1 MAGDFGL
8 LVILMTLLLL
18 VAGFAIN
25 VGLQRGLVSMRTRRR
40 AGVVAVA
47 VACLVPLVAF
57 TSVALSGNIDDRVS
71 ELTSETEVA
80 PDEGGD
86 RVFASSSTRG
96 KYWREAGRVFDDRP
110 ATRGGC
116 RRLRRRASTP
126 PQATPR
132 SPPTHTGSSRRRSPT
147 SGITG
152 VGADDAPA
160 DRMAR
165 GRPAYDGAAAAAA
178 ALRAPARTSPA
189 RAATGTVIA
198 SALVALS
205 LAAIAFGVQS

>member
-8 LVILMTLLLL
+8 LVVLMSLLAAG
-18 VAGFAIN
+18 AGFAIN

-40 AGVVAVA
+40 ASIVGVA

-110 ATRGGC
+110 AVGVGAGAFAVA
-116 RRLRRRASTP
+116 RLRHRTDPGS
-126 PQATPR
+126 PR
-132 SPPTHTGSSRRRSPT
+132 THTGSSPRRSPT
-147 SGITG
+147 SG
-152 VGADDAPA
+152 
-160 DRMAR
+160 
-165 GRPAYDGAAAAAA
+165 
-178 ALRAPARTSPA
+178 
-189 RAATGTVIA
+189 
-198 SALVALS
+198 S
-205 LAAIAFGVQS
+205 LGWC